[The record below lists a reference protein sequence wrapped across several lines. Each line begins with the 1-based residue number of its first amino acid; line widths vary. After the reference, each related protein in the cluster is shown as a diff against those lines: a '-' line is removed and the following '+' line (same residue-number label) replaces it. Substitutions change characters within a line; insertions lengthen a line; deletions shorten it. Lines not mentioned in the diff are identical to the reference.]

1 MTQSDMILEYI
12 DGTLDPEAEQT
23 LFEAM
28 VHQSELRASLRQFI
42 TIGDAV
48 RADREAFVPPAFI
61 EQSLMAGLGLSTL
74 GAEVAAGGAGAG
86 TGAAAGGFLARMV
99 AFKGVWSVVTAFVA
113 GALMAGSGVYVSL
126 HDTARPVV
134 NPSTQAARVEPK
146 QQLPV
151 QEPLPVQEQLPGR
164 ADAAPGLAASS
175 QAPAETIS
183 GRTHAHH
190 SRSIDFQNSS
200 QSLNGAGQGQDLQ
213 SIERAADQVPSAP
226 AVVDTAAAQPRSS
239 DIGAVAALSVPLELP
254 PSMREAPGTA
264 GTELAEIPIESPT
277 EESPS
282 MVMLE
287 IRKQQ
292 AWSLQE
298 NRARIAQ
305 VSLLQQL
312 FTEDIAFGSYLRLD
326 EHLSVGAEVG
336 WDRFSQTLSRGETV
350 RIDQEPKFF
359 WGGLALRY
367 SGDRLFDALD
377 IHPFLQATG
386 GLTSVGPLLR
396 TRLGTQWNLLG
407 PLSWNLAGEASSM
420 VYMTNGQRQLTGR
433 FGVTLGMQ
441 LGL

>member
-1 MTQSDMILEYI
+1 MILEYI

-99 AFKGVWSVVTAFVA
+99 AFKGIWSVVTAFVA
-113 GALMAGSGVYVSL
+113 GAIMAGGGVYVSL
-126 HDTARPVV
+126 HDTARPIV
-134 NPSTQAARVEPK
+134 NPSTQAARVEQK

-151 QEPLPVQEQLPGR
+151 QAQLPRR
-164 ADAAPGLAASS
+164 ADAAPGLAAAS
-175 QAPAETIS
+175 QAPAETVS
-183 GRTHAHH
+183 GRTHARH
-190 SRSIDFQNSS
+190 SHSVDFRNSS
-200 QSLNGAGQGQDLQ
+200 QSLSGAAQGQDLQ
-213 SIERAADQVPSAP
+213 SIDRAADQVPSAP
-226 AVVDTAAAQPRSS
+226 AVTDTAAAQPRSS

-264 GTELAEIPIESPT
+264 GTELDEIPIESPT
-277 EESPS
+277 EEPPS

-305 VSLLQQL
+305 ISLLQQL

-336 WDRFSQTLSRGETV
+336 WDRFSQTLSRGQTG